1 MCRCILVLM
10 CVCAM
15 AGVASAAGH
24 PAAVVYL
31 PMDGNLNDASG
42 NGHNATVDTAAW
54 GTATYVSTPTT
65 NGRVGQGMDLDVQY
79 PDDLRNAE
87 FLAGQRQGGGAYM
100 ALPYT
105 MTPSGSLSL
114 WYKTNDFLYNY
125 QSIFDN
131 SGTDYDRP
139 EDNWEMW
146 LDNGNNIGWRA
157 SKDSANGDN
166 YNSDGAKILL
176 NSGLGLSTWVHITAT
191 WQRLTTVADPRDVGT
206 DWENSTYMKIKM
218 YLNGTLVD
226 QTPDL
231 PATPTLDNRAH
242 VWSYEA
248 VPPADP
254 THNMTGPGTTVY
266 FGGGC
271 YNFTTARGN
280 TPGIGSYDELGIWN
294 VMLTDAEVMDVYLNG
309 VGGTPPPPI
318 LGDAN
323 GDRVVNN
330 ADATILANNWHKAS
344 GAVWADGD
352 FNGDFK
358 VDDKD
363 ASILAAHWGNTG
375 EGMAANVPEPST
387 LALLAGALV
396 SLVWFR
402 RKR

>member
-1 MCRCILVLM
+1 MCRCIVVLM

-15 AGVASAAGH
+15 AGVASAGH
-24 PAAVVYL
+24 RAAEIYL
-31 PMDGNLNDASG
+31 PMDGNMNDASG
-42 NGHNATVDTAAW
+42 NGHNATAYTGAW
-54 GTATYVSTPTT
+54 GTTTFVSTPTT

-87 FLAGQRQGGGAYM
+87 FLAGQTQGGGAYV
-100 ALPYT
+100 ALPYK
-105 MTPSGSLSL
+105 MTESGSMSL
-114 WYKTNDFLYNY
+114 WYKTVEFRYDY
-125 QSIFDN
+125 QQIWDN
-131 SGTDYDRP
+131 SGTDYNRP
-139 EDNWEMW
+139 EDDWEMW
-146 LDNGNNIGWRA
+146 MDTGNNIGVRA
-157 SKDSANGDN
+157 SKQSANGDD
-166 YNSDGAKILL
+166 YSTDGNKCFV
-176 NSGLGLSTWVHITAT
+176 NSGLGLGTWVHITAT

-206 DWENSTYMKIKM
+206 DWENSTYMKLKM
-218 YLNGTLVD
+218 YLNGTLID
-226 QTPDL
+226 ETPDL
-231 PATPTLDNRAH
+231 PATPTLTNRAH

-254 THNMTGPGTTVY
+254 THNMTGPGDTVY
-266 FGGGC
+266 LGGGR
-271 YNFTTARGN
+271 YNFDTGRGN
-280 TPGIGSYDELGIWN
+280 TPGIGVYDELGIWN

-309 VGGTPPPPI
+309 VGGTPPPI

-363 ASILAAHWGNTG
+363 ASILAAHWGNTA

-387 LALLAGALV
+387 LALLVGALV
-396 SLVWFR
+396 SVVFLR
-402 RKR
+402 RK